1 MWNKFL
7 QIFQDSAGQMSSK
20 RVFGGIGFLVSL
32 IMCFTGVGIEVIA
45 VVIGTSAA
53 MLGLDSVT
61 DIWKR

>member
-20 RVFGGIGFLVSL
+20 RVFGGIGFLASL

-53 MLGLDSVT
+53 MLGFDSVT

>member
-7 QIFQDSAGQMSSK
+7 QIFQDASGQLSSK
-20 RVFGGIGFLVSL
+20 RVFGGIGFLASL
-32 IMCFTGVGIEVIA
+32 VMCFTGVDIEVIA
-45 VVIGTSAA
+45 IVIGTSAA